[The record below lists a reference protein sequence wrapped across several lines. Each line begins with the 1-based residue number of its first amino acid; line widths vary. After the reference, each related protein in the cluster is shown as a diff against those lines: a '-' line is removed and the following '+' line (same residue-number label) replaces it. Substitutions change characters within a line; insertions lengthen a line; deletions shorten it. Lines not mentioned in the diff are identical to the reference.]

1 MKKVFVKELLY
12 IWGDYTDYKSK
23 SYGGNFFGT
32 AKRNQ
37 IFMPVKT
44 RKLLMVKELDKEL
57 GKGAKDAEP
66 RPKRVE
72 KTHETLSGIP
82 LKSVYGP
89 EDIKDLDYEKNLAD
103 PGQFPYTRGIHDTMY
118 RGKVWTMRQFAG
130 FGGPEETNAR
140 FKYLL
145 AQGQTGLS
153 TAFDLPTLMGY
164 DSDNPKADGEVGVCG
179 VAIDSLE
186 DIEVLYKDLPLD
198 KVSTSM
204 TINGPAV
211 IILAMFLA
219 NAKKRGIDWKLLNGT
234 LQNDIFKEYIAQKT
248 YLVPPRPALKLI
260 QDMMVFCTNNVP
272 RWNTI
277 SVSGYHIREAGATA
291 VQELAFT
298 LADGFAYVDAGIEA
312 GLKIDDFVPRL
323 SFFFNAHIDFFE
335 EIAKYRAARRIWA
348 RRMRDHYG
356 AKDERSLKL
365 RFHTQTAGCSLTAPQ
380 PENNIIRTAIE
391 ALAGVLGGTQS
402 LHTNSMDEVLG
413 LPTEKAAH
421 IALRTQQIIA
431 FETGVTNVAD
441 PLAGSYYVEWL
452 TDELE
457 RGANEYFAQIEEVGG
472 VISGIE
478 KGFFMKEIADSAYK
492 FEQKMQ
498 SGDRVFV
505 GLTGLK
511 EEAPG
516 AKIEILKIGGEYQER
531 QVNRLK
537 DLRSRRDNAKVQNCL
552 NELKNAMRTGTN
564 TFPLLLE
571 AVEAYATLGEI
582 CDAMREVWGAYRETA
597 VL

>member
-1 MKKVFVKELLY
+1 MVQEITKPQSD
-12 IWGDYTDYKSK
+12 GSTDIRYS
-23 SYGGNFFGT
+23 
-32 AKRNQ
+32 
-37 IFMPVKT
+37 
-44 RKLLMVKELDKEL
+44 
-57 GKGAKDAEP
+57 
-66 RPKRVE
+66 
-72 KTHETLSGIP
+72 LSDIP
-82 LKSVYGP
+82 LKACYTADDLKGW
-89 EDIKDLDYEKNLAD
+89 DIKRDLAA
-103 PGQFPYTRGIHDTMY
+103 PGEFPYTRGIHSTMY
-118 RGKVWTMRQFAG
+118 RGKLWTMRQFAG

-145 AQGQTGLS
+145 SQGQTGLS

-164 DSDNPKADGEVGVCG
+164 DSDDDKAHGEVGVCG

-186 DIEVLYKDLPLD
+186 DIEILYKDLPLD

-211 IILAMFLA
+211 IVFCMFLA
-219 NAKKRGIDWKLLNGT
+219 NAQNRGFDLKKLNGT

-248 YLVPPRPALKLI
+248 YLLPPRPALKII
-260 QDMMVFCTNNVP
+260 QDMMVYCTNEVP

-291 VQELAFT
+291 IQELAFT
-298 LADGFAYVDAGIEA
+298 LADGFAYVDAGIDA
-312 GLKIDDFVPRL
+312 GLKVDDFVPRL

-348 RRMRDHYG
+348 KRLRDHYK
-356 AKDERSLKL
+356 AQDERSLKM

-421 IALRTQQIIA
+421 VALRTQQIIA
-431 FETGVTNVAD
+431 HETGVTNVVD

-452 TDELE
+452 TNKMEE
-457 RGANEYFAQIEEVGG
+457 GANEYFRKIEEIGG
-472 VISGIE
+472 VMAGIE
-478 KGFFMKEIADSAYK
+478 SGFFMKEIADASYRFQQKLDSDEFK
-492 FEQKMQ
+492 FI
-498 SGDRVFV
+498 
-505 GLTGLK
+505 GLNALT
-511 EEAPG
+511 EEASGP
-516 AKIEILKIGGEYQER
+516 KIEILKIGLEYEER
-531 QVNRLK
+531 QRERLK
-537 DLRSRRDNAKVQNCL
+537 SLRARRDAQKVSEAL
-552 NELKNAMRTGTN
+552 ATLKHGLSTGEQS
-564 TFPLLLE
+564 FPLILN
-571 AVEAYATLGEI
+571 ACKAYATVGEI
-582 CDAMREVWGAYRETA
+582 SNVMRDVWGAYREPA

>member
-1 MKKVFVKELLY
+1 MVQE
-12 IWGDYTDYKSK
+12 
-23 SYGGNFFGT
+23 
-32 AKRNQ
+32 
-37 IFMPVKT
+37 
-44 RKLLMVKELDKEL
+44 MVK
-57 GKGAKDAEP
+57 
-66 RPKRVE
+66 PKAGDDF
-72 KTHETLSGIP
+72 KYSLSDIP
-82 LKSVYGP
+82 LKSVYTA
-89 EDIKDLDYEKNLAD
+89 DDLKGWDYKRDLGE
-103 PGQFPYTRGIHDTMY
+103 PGEFPYTRGIHHNMY
-118 RGKVWTMRQFAG
+118 RGKTWTMRQFAG
-130 FGGPEETNAR
+130 FGGPEETNGR
-140 FKYLL
+140 FKFLL
-145 AQGQTGLS
+145 SQGQTGLS

-164 DSDNPKADGEVGVCG
+164 DSDDPKSHGEVGVCG

-186 DIEVLYKDLPLD
+186 DVEILYRDLPLD
-198 KVSTSM
+198 KISTSM

-211 IILAMFLA
+211 IIFCMFLA
-219 NAKKRGIDWKLLNGT
+219 NARKRGFDWKKLNGT

-248 YLVPPRPALKLI
+248 YLIPPRPALKLI
-260 QDMMVFCTNNVP
+260 QDMMVFCTKEVP

-291 VQELAFT
+291 IQELAFT

-348 RRMRDHYG
+348 RRMRDVYG

-365 RFHTQTAGCSLTAPQ
+365 RFHTQTAGCSLTAQQ

-431 FETGVTNVAD
+431 YETGVAAVTD

-452 TDELE
+452 TNKMEE
-457 RGANEYFAQIEEVGG
+457 GANEYFKKIEEVGG
-472 VISGIE
+472 VMAGIE
-478 KGFFMKEIADSAYK
+478 KGFFMKEIADAAYR
-492 FEQKMQ
+492 FQQKLD
-498 SGDRVFV
+498 GEEFIFV
-505 GLTGLK
+505 GLNGYT
-511 EEAPG
+511 EEAAG
-516 AKIEILKIGGEYQER
+516 SKIDILKIGGEYEQRQCER
-531 QVNRLK
+531 LTSLKARRDSAKVAQTLAALK
-537 DLRSRRDNAKVQNCL
+537 DAGK
-552 NELKNAMRTGTN
+552 TGKN
-564 TFPLLLE
+564 TFPLILE
-571 AVEAYATLGEI
+571 AVEAYATMGEI
-582 CDAMREVWGAYRETA
+582 CNVMRDVWGAYRENA

>member
-1 MKKVFVKELLY
+1 
-12 IWGDYTDYKSK
+12 
-23 SYGGNFFGT
+23 
-32 AKRNQ
+32 
-37 IFMPVKT
+37 
-44 RKLLMVKELDKEL
+44 MVKELSKP
-57 GKGAKDAEP
+57 KGEKVT
-66 RPKRVE
+66 KR
-72 KTHETLSGIP
+72 TIETLSGLP
-82 LKSVYGP
+82 LKPVYTA
-89 EDIKDLDYEKNLAD
+89 DDLKNWDYKRDLAD
-103 PGQFPYTRGIHDTMY
+103 PGQFPYTRGIHHNMY
-118 RGKVWTMRQFAG
+118 LGKLWTMRQFAG
-130 FGGPEETNAR
+130 YGGPEETNAR

-145 AQGQTGLS
+145 SQGQTGLS

-164 DSDNPKADGEVGVCG
+164 DSDHPKSLGEVGVCG

-186 DIEVLYKDLPLD
+186 DVEILYRDIPLD
-198 KVSTSM
+198 EISTSM

-211 IILAMFLA
+211 VIFCMFLA
-219 NAKKRGIDWKLLNGT
+219 NAQKRGIDLKKLNGT

-248 YLVPPRPALKLI
+248 YLVPPRQGLKLI
-260 QDMMVFCTNNVP
+260 QDMMVFCTKEVP

-291 VQELAFT
+291 IQELAFT
-298 LADGFAYVDAGIEA
+298 LADGFAYVDAGLEA
-312 GLKIDDFVPRL
+312 GLQLDDFVPRL

-348 RRMRDHYG
+348 KRMRDHYG

-431 FETGVTNVAD
+431 HETGVANVVD

-452 TDELE
+452 TDEME
-457 RGANEYFAQIEEVGG
+457 KGANEYFKQIEEVGG
-472 VISGIE
+472 VIAGIE
-478 KGFFMKEIADSAYK
+478 SGFFMKEIADSAYR
-492 FEQKMQ
+492 FQQKLD

-505 GLTGLK
+505 GLNAFTEQAK
-511 EEAPG
+511 G
-516 AKIEILKIGGEYQER
+516 ANIDILKIGPEYEVR
-531 QVNRLK
+531 QTERLK
-537 DLRSRRDNAKVQNCL
+537 SLRARRNNEQVSNTLNA
-552 NELKNAMRTGTN
+552 LKNAMRSGDN
-564 TFPLLLE
+564 TFPLILDC
-571 AVEAYATLGEI
+571 VKAYATMGEI
-582 CDAMREVWGAYRETA
+582 CDAMREIWGAYRETA
-597 VL
+597 VI

>member
-1 MKKVFVKELLY
+1 MVQEMEKPKSAEKVRY
-12 IWGDYTDYKSK
+12 S
-23 SYGGNFFGT
+23 
-32 AKRNQ
+32 
-37 IFMPVKT
+37 
-44 RKLLMVKELDKEL
+44 
-57 GKGAKDAEP
+57 
-66 RPKRVE
+66 
-72 KTHETLSGIP
+72 LSDIP
-82 LKSVYGP
+82 LKTVYTA
-89 EDIKDLDYEKNLAD
+89 DDLKGWDYKRDLGE
-103 PGQFPYTRGIHDTMY
+103 PGEFPYTRGIHKDMY
-118 RGKVWTMRQFAG
+118 LGKLWTMRQFAG

-145 AQGQTGLS
+145 SQGQTGLS

-164 DSDNPKADGEVGVCG
+164 DSDNPKSAGEVGVCG
-179 VAIDSLE
+179 VAVDSLE
-186 DIEVLYKDLPLD
+186 DVEILYSDLPLQD
-198 KVSTSM
+198 VSTSM

-211 IILAMFLA
+211 VIFCMFLA
-219 NAKKRGIDWKLLNGT
+219 NAKKRGVDLKKLNGT

-248 YLVPPRPALKLI
+248 YLIPPRPALRLI
-260 QDMMVFCTNNVP
+260 QDMMVYCTENVP

-291 VQELAFT
+291 IQELAFT

-312 GLKIDDFVPRL
+312 GLKVDDFVPRL

-348 RRMRDHYG
+348 RRMKDKYG

-431 FETGVTNVAD
+431 YETGVSKVVD
-441 PLAGSYYVEWL
+441 PLAGSYYLEWL
-452 TDELE
+452 TNQMEE
-457 RGANEYFAQIEEVGG
+457 GANEYFRQIDEMGG
-472 VISGIE
+472 VLNGIE
-478 KGFFMKEIADSAYK
+478 RGFFMKEIADAAYRFHEK
-492 FEQKMQ
+492 QE
-498 SGDRVFV
+498 SGEFVFV
-505 GLTGLK
+505 GLTGFT

-516 AKIEILKIGGEYQER
+516 SKIEILKIGPQYEQR
-531 QVNRLK
+531 QRDRLK
-537 DLRSRRDNAKVQNCL
+537 KLRERRDNAKVQNS
-552 NELKNAMRTGTN
+552 LKALKEALSSNKN
-564 TFPLLLE
+564 CFPFLMD
-571 AVEAYATLGEI
+571 AVESYATLGEI
-582 CDAMREVWGAYRETA
+582 CDVMRDIWGQYREHA
-597 VL
+597 VM

>member
-1 MKKVFVKELLY
+1 MVQQMNKPESEV
-12 IWGDYTDYKSK
+12 I
-23 SYGGNFFGT
+23 
-32 AKRNQ
+32 KRS
-37 IFMPVKT
+37 
-44 RKLLMVKELDKEL
+44 
-57 GKGAKDAEP
+57 
-66 RPKRVE
+66 
-72 KTHETLSGIP
+72 LSDIP
-82 LKSVYGP
+82 LKSVYTS
-89 EDIKDLDYEKNLAD
+89 KDLKNWDYQERLGE
-103 PGQFPYTRGIHDTMY
+103 PGQFPYTRGIHHNMY

-130 FGGPEETNAR
+130 FGGPEETNER

-145 AQGQTGLS
+145 SQGQTGLS

-164 DSDNPKADGEVGVCG
+164 DSDHPKANGEVGVCG

-186 DIEVLYKDLPLD
+186 DMEILYRDLPLD
-198 KVSTSM
+198 QVSTSM

-211 IILAMFLA
+211 IVYCMFLA
-219 NAKKRGIDWKLLNGT
+219 NAEKQGFDLKQLNGT

-248 YLVPPRPALKLI
+248 YLIPPRPALKLI
-260 QDMMVFCTNNVP
+260 QDMIVFCTYNVP
-272 RWNTI
+272 KWNTV

-291 VQELAFT
+291 IQELAFT

-312 GLKIDDFVPRL
+312 GLKVEQFVPRL

-348 RRMRDHYG
+348 KRMRDHYG
-356 AKDERSLKL
+356 TNDERCLKL
-365 RFHTQTAGCSLTAPQ
+365 RFHTQTAGCSLTAQQ
-380 PENNIIRTAIE
+380 PENNIVRTAIE

-431 FETGVTNVAD
+431 YETGVADVVD

-452 TDELE
+452 TDQMEE
-457 RGANEYFAQIEEVGG
+457 GANEYFRKIEEGGG
-472 VISGIE
+472 VLAGIE
-478 KGFFMKEIADSAYK
+478 KGFFMKEIADAAYQ
-492 FEQKMQ
+492 FQKKLD
-498 SGDRVFV
+498 SKERIFV
-505 GLTGLK
+505 GLNAFT

-516 AKIEILKIGGEYQER
+516 SKIEILKIGPEYQRR
-531 QVNRLK
+531 QTDRLK
-537 DLRSRRDNAKVQNCL
+537 NLRARRDSAKVAKSLETLKAGLRSGENS
-552 NELKNAMRTGTN
+552 
-564 TFPLLLE
+564 FPLILD
-571 AVEAYATLGEI
+571 AVKTYATLGEI

>member
-1 MKKVFVKELLY
+1 MVQEVTKA
-12 IWGDYTDYKSK
+12 KSEQP
-23 SYGGNFFGT
+23 GGEGEI
-32 AKRNQ
+32 KYS
-37 IFMPVKT
+37 
-44 RKLLMVKELDKEL
+44 
-57 GKGAKDAEP
+57 
-66 RPKRVE
+66 
-72 KTHETLSGIP
+72 LSDIP
-82 LKSVYGP
+82 LKRVYTA
-89 EDIKDLDYEKNLAD
+89 EDLKGWDPARDLAA
-103 PGQFPYTRGIHDTMY
+103 PGQFPYTRGIHDNMY

-145 AQGQTGLS
+145 SQGQTGLS

-164 DSDNPKADGEVGVCG
+164 NSDDPKSHGEVGVCG

-186 DIEVLYKDLPLD
+186 DVEILYKDLPLD
-198 KVSTSM
+198 KISTSM

-211 IILAMFLA
+211 IIFCMFLA
-219 NAKKRGIDWKLLNGT
+219 NAQNRGVDLKKLNGT

-248 YLVPPRPALKLI
+248 YLLPPRPALRLI
-260 QDMMVFCTNNVP
+260 QDMMVFCTHEVP

-291 VQELAFT
+291 IQELAFT
-298 LADGFAYVDAGIEA
+298 LADGFAYVDAGVEA
-312 GLKIDDFVPRL
+312 GLNIDDFVPRL

-380 PENNIIRTAIE
+380 PENNIVRTAIE

-431 FETGVTNVAD
+431 HETGVTAVVD

-452 TDELE
+452 TNQMEE
-457 RGANEYFAQIEEVGG
+457 GANEYFRKIEEVGG
-472 VISGIE
+472 VMAGIE
-478 KGFFMKEIADSAYK
+478 KGFFVKEIADAAYR
-492 FEQKMQ
+492 FQQKLD
-498 SGDRVFV
+498 SDEFRFI
-505 GLTGLK
+505 GLNSFK

-516 AKIEILKIGGEYQER
+516 QKIEILKIGMEYEER
-531 QVNRLK
+531 QRMRLSA
-537 DLRSRRDNAKVQNCL
+537 LRERRDQAAVSAAL
-552 NELKNAMRTGTN
+552 DRLHTGLKTGEQS
-564 TFPLLLE
+564 FPLILE
-571 AVEAYATLGEI
+571 AVKTYATLGEI
-582 CDAMREVWGAYRETA
+582 CDVMRSVWGGYREPA
-597 VL
+597 II